1 MARHNLTFKAA
12 EMASDALHSS
22 GALKRIEEQGYVR
35 VDPFQVATAA
45 GVPVVLRQMDK
56 LLGAFLRIPRPGILV
71 NSARSAGLVHM
82 TCAHELGHFF
92 MGHSSSSDQIL
103 PVRAS
108 AGQIEKEADAFAF
121 QLMAP
126 KSILVNLLRRKD
138 WTKEPLSAFKT
149 YQLSLRLGISYDA
162 MTWTL
167 QRLNFID
174 ASTGED
180 LRRTKPGDI
189 KKALLGMHLPDSKKE
204 VWLIDPQDRNLI
216 LEPRPDDHL
225 VVRLRSHAGSGYLW
239 HALPTDLEDEGFTI
253 VPLQTSP
260 IAAEY
265 DQANRFGGPP
275 MMDYEITGYRSATEA
290 PLQLQL
296 AETRPFVA
304 SEPPNQT
311 FESLAQFE
319 DLSDGLTRS
328 QRIAGLRKVAKGE

>member
-12 EMASDALHSS
+12 EIASDALHSS
-22 GALKRIEEQGYVR
+22 GALQRIEEQGFVR

-45 GVPVVLRQMDK
+45 GVPVMLRKMDK

-82 TCAHELGHFF
+82 TCAHELGHYF

-103 PVRAS
+103 PVHAS

-126 KSILVNLLRRKD
+126 KAVLINLLRRKN
-138 WTKEPLSAFKT
+138 WTKDPLGAFKT

-167 QRLNFID
+167 QRLNLID
-174 ASTGED
+174 ASAGED

-189 KKALLGMHLPDSKKE
+189 KKAILGMQLPDGKKE

-225 VVRLRSHAGSGYLW
+225 VVRLKSHAGSGYLW
-239 HALPTDLEDEGFTI
+239 HALPSELEGEGFTI
-253 VPLQTSP
+253 APLQTSP

-265 DQANRFGGPP
+265 DQENRFGGPP
-275 MMDYEITGYRSATEA
+275 MMDYEIIGHRSAAEM
-290 PLQLQL
+290 PLQMQL
-296 AETRPFVA
+296 LETRPFVA
-304 SEPPNQT
+304 NESPQQT
-311 FESLAQFE
+311 FESTALFE
-319 DLSDGLTRS
+319 DLSDGLAHA
-328 QRIAGLRKVAKGE
+328 QRVAGLSRVANGE